1 MEKAFSLIEDY
12 ETFEDLTFSRG
23 FLDRLQT
30 SAYQR
35 MGRNKAAEDSLK
47 LSEIYDQEPR
57 HFMTG
62 SGTYVLSRLEGS
74 EVMIP

>member
-12 ETFEDLTFSRG
+12 ETSEDLTFFEG

-35 MGRNKAAEDSLK
+35 MGRNRAAEDSLK
-47 LSEIYDQEPR
+47 LSERYDQEPQ

-62 SGTYVLSRLEGS
+62 SSTYVLTRLKGS
-74 EVMIP
+74 GVMIP

>member
-12 ETFEDLTFSRG
+12 ETSEDLTFFEG

-35 MGRNKAAEDSLK
+35 MGRNRAAEDSLR
-47 LSEIYDQEPR
+47 YDQEPQ

-62 SGTYVLSRLEGS
+62 SSTYVLSRLKGS
-74 EVMIP
+74 GVMIP